1 MAGSRKPTRLTDNSE
16 YHWNADLGSLM
27 DRHGR
32 DIAIDHGMFCDKLKD
47 WRQLDGDVRARMH
60 SAKVVLLDA
69 SGYEHNTEDPFL
81 TVVGSENSYTLTTG
95 NLVGELSSSLGKKE
109 VRVQVSSRF
118 GDNFLRYL
126 LMDAD
131 GFLPLDGGG
140 VSKSDVGVDWMLMF
154 AWLAKLRGAV
164 SFGLPKAYESEIERL
179 PLVRGR
185 LNAVDFAINKS
196 TGRYLCDYRRHSYC
210 NMATLLV
217 SRVFDLLGRR
227 AIGLCPDMNNIRQA
241 FKQATEGRMVKDIKL
256 LETGH
261 FSNPLY
267 VGYNSVINFS
277 KYIIR
282 RMSGEIGDDVNASS
296 FLFDM
301 SMLFEYY
308 VRKLLIRN
316 GFEMLEKDDNS
327 FLSISRGLGDEERK
341 LKPDLLFVGSAGPYV
356 FDVKYKY
363 FSTMPRQGG
372 VDRDDLYQLHT
383 YVGAYGNCK
392 DYDVAGCGFVYP
404 VKEDRWQTDF
414 GFNEDTW
421 CAEYDELPI
430 VQHKKKVP
438 FHVVF
443 IRIPQDQG
451 EKVSAESFREYI
463 LRIGKSE
470 TDFIKLMRDSVLKC

>member
-1 MAGSRKPTRLTDNSE
+1 MARNLKTIPLTDNSE
-16 YHWNADLGSLM
+16 YHWNADLDSLM

-32 DIAIDHGMFCDKLKD
+32 DIGSDHKAFRNKLND
-47 WRQLDGDVRARMH
+47 WRQLEGDVKARMH

-81 TVVGSENSYTLTTG
+81 AVVGSENCYTLTTG
-95 NLVGELSSSLGKKE
+95 NLVGELCSSFQKKE

-131 GFLPLDGGG
+131 GFLPIDGGG
-140 VSKSDVGVDWMLMF
+140 VSKCDAGVDWMLMF

-179 PLVRGR
+179 PFVRGR
-185 LNAVDFAINKS
+185 LNVVDFAINKS

-210 NMATLLV
+210 NMATLLI
-217 SRVFDLLGRR
+217 SRAFDLLGRR
-227 AIGLCPDMNNIRQA
+227 AIGLCPDMNNIRQT

-256 LETGH
+256 LETRH

-316 GFEMLEKDDNS
+316 GFEMLEKNDHS
-327 FLSISRGLGDEERK
+327 FLRISRGLGNEERE
-341 LKPDLLFVGSAGPYV
+341 LKPDLLFVDQGRLYV

-363 FSTMPRQGG
+363 FSTISGQGG
-372 VDRDDLYQLHT
+372 VDRNDLYQLHT

-404 VKEDRWQTDF
+404 VKEDRWQSDF
-414 GFNEDTW
+414 GFNEDSW

>member
-1 MAGSRKPTRLTDNSE
+1 MTGSREPTRLTDNSE

-32 DIAIDHGMFCDKLKD
+32 DIISDHKAFCSKLSV
-47 WRQLDGDVRARMH
+47 WHQLEGDVRARMH

-81 TVVGSENSYTLTTG
+81 AVVGSENRYTLTTG
-95 NLVGELSSSLGKKE
+95 NLVGELCSPSLK
-109 VRVQVSSRF
+109 VQVSSRF
-118 GDNFLRYL
+118 GNNFLRYL

-131 GFLPLDGGG
+131 GFLPIEGGG
-140 VSKSDVGVDWMLMF
+140 VSESDVGVDWMLVF
-154 AWLAKLRGAV
+154 AWFAKLRGAV
-164 SFGLPKAYESEIERL
+164 SFGLPKAYESEVERL
-179 PLVRGR
+179 PFVRGR
-185 LNAVDFAINKS
+185 LNVVDFAINKS

-210 NMATLLV
+210 NMATLLI
-217 SRVFDLLGRR
+217 SRVFDLLGRK
-227 AIGLCPDMNNIRQA
+227 AIGLCPDMNNIRQT
-241 FKQATEGRMVKDIKL
+241 FKQATEGQKVKDIKL
-256 LETGH
+256 LETKH

-327 FLSISRGLGDEERK
+327 FLCISRGLEDEERK
-341 LKPDLLFVGSAGPYV
+341 LKPDLLFVDQGRLYV

-363 FSTMPRQGG
+363 FSTLPGQGG

-383 YVGAYGNCK
+383 YVGAYGNK
-392 DYDVAGCGFVYP
+392 YDVAGCGFVYP
-404 VKEDRWQTDF
+404 VKEDRWQSDF
-414 GFNEDTW
+414 GFNEDSW
-421 CAEYDELPI
+421 CAEYDELTI
-430 VQHKKKVP
+430 VQHKKNIP

-443 IRIPQDQG
+443 IRIPRDQD
-451 EKVSAESFREYI
+451 ENLSAELFGEYI
-463 LRIGKSE
+463 RRIGKAE
-470 TDFIKLMRDSVLKC
+470 TDFIRLMHDSVLKC